1 MENIGFDSED
11 IANIMQMQRKDD
23 SYYASLN
30 TDIARLSVETVETKA
45 LENAIAGQG
54 IFNLMHRTVIRQQ
67 PTRTE

>member
-1 MENIGFDSED
+1 
-11 IANIMQMQRKDD
+11 MQMQRKDD

-54 IFNLMHRTVIRQQ
+54 YI
-67 PTRTE
+67 

>member
-1 MENIGFDSED
+1 MTP
-11 IANIMQMQRKDD
+11 
-23 SYYASLN
+23 YYASLN